1 MALQHRQV
9 YVAARALRTWYSHAK
24 QMKWERARLCR
35 ANAMHDQF
43 LLERCVHH
51 LMQLGQARL
60 TKHISSEV
68 GRQTAAF
75 AQDLMIV
82 APFAMRWLL
91 VTRRSKTIKSYSKFR
106 NSPSSVHA
114 VKGQENVNSE
124 NHSQDAVRNRTSQA
138 VSHKLANNSA
148 SAAVPGMPDIR
159 GACQRRQV
167 CHNMA

>member
-24 QMKWERARLCR
+24 QMKWERARLHR
-35 ANAMHDQF
+35 ANTMHDQL
-43 LLERCVHH
+43 LLERCVRH

-60 TKHISSEV
+60 TKYISSEV

-75 AQDLMIV
+75 SQDLMIV

-91 VTRRSKTIKSYSKFR
+91 VTRRYKTIRSYSKFR

-124 NHSQDAVRNRTSQA
+124 NHSQDVVRDRTSRA
-138 VSHKLANNSA
+138 VSHKQANSSA
-148 SAAVPGMPDIR
+148 SAAVPGVPGIR
-159 GACQRRQV
+159 DACQRRQV
-167 CHNMA
+167 CYHMA